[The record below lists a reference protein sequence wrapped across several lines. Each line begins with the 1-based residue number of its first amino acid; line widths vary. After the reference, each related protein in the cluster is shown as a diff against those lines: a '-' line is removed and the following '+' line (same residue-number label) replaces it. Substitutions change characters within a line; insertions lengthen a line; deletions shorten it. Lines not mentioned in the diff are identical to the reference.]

1 MSLELTA
8 VTAPLAEA
16 AARLVRLLPARSLH
30 ASPAT
35 VLLSAD
41 AGGLTLAAS
50 DAELSVRV
58 HASATVHT
66 DGAVVVARRAF
77 ADTVAAL
84 DAPEVRLAVEGSR
97 LAIRTGG
104 GRFALPCLDA
114 ATHPSPAGE
123 PPLAGTVSGAALGVG
138 TAVAGAASRD
148 GALPIFT
155 GVRVRAEGDRL
166 AFVATDRYR
175 MAAASIP
182 WQPGPMAGGAWTERR
197 ADEVG
202 ARREGRQRLSGP
214 GARVSGASA
223 DQHGPGPAGLVPGAL
238 FAEVCRQAS
247 RADEVR
253 VYASGDRFGLAWQGC
268 TVVAASLAG
277 PFPDRQL
284 DALLDVRAECVVEL
298 GADELAAAVQRA
310 LPYAGPHGRV
320 TLRASDGVLQVSGRD
335 PQSGE
340 SEEAVK
346 ASVRGDH
353 LSAHYQAR
361 FVLDA
366 LRPFAGGPVTVS
378 VQEAM
383 RATAF
388 TAPESA
394 LTYLVVPMRA

>member
-1 MSLELTA
+1 
-8 VTAPLAEA
+8 PQ
-16 AARLVRLLPARSLH
+16 PARK
-30 ASPAT
+30 P
-35 VLLSAD
+35 V
-41 AGGLTLAAS
+41 
-50 DAELSVRV
+50 LSVRV
-58 HASATVHT
+58 HAAATVHT
-66 DGAVVVARRAF
+66 DGRVVVARRAF

-97 LAIRTGG
+97 LAIRTGS

-114 ATHPSPAGE
+114 ATQPELAQE
-123 PPLAGTVSGAALGVG
+123 PPLAGTVSGASLGVG
-138 TAVAGAASRD
+138 AAVAGAASRD

-155 GVRVRAEGDRL
+155 GVRVRSEGDRL

-182 WQPGPMAGGAWTERR
+182 WQSAG
-197 ADEVG
+197 
-202 ARREGRQRLSGP
+202 SG
-214 GARVSGASA
+214 
-223 DQHGPGPAGLVPGAL
+223 GPAGLVPGAL

-253 VYASGDRFGLAWQGC
+253 VYAGGDRFGLAWQGC
-268 TVVAASLAG
+268 AVVASSLAG

-284 DALLDVRAECVVEL
+284 DALLDVRPECVVEL

-335 PQSGE
+335 PQNGE

-388 TAPESA
+388 TAPESS
-394 LTYLVVPMRA
+394 LTYLVVPMRSGAS

>member
-35 VLLSAD
+35 VLLRAD

-50 DAELSVRV
+50 DAELAVRL
-58 HASATVHT
+58 HAPATVHT

-84 DAPEVRLAVEGSR
+84 DAPDVRLAVEGSR

-114 ATHPSPAGE
+114 ATHPQPAEE
-123 PPLAGTVSGAALGVG
+123 PPLAGTVTGAALGVG
-138 TAVAGAASRD
+138 SAVAGAASRD

-155 GVRVRAEGDRL
+155 GVRVRSDGDRL
-166 AFVATDRYR
+166 VFVATDRYR
-175 MAAASIP
+175 MASAAIP
-182 WQPGPMAGGAWTERR
+182 WRPAGA
-197 ADEVG
+197 A
-202 ARREGRQRLSGP
+202 
-214 GARVSGASA
+214 
-223 DQHGPGPAGLVPGAL
+223 GPAGLVPGAL

-247 RADEVR
+247 RADEVT
-253 VYASGDRFGLAWQGC
+253 VFAGGDRFGLAFQGC
-268 TVVAASLAG
+268 TVVTVSLAG

-284 DALLDVRAECVVEL
+284 DALLDVRPECVVDVA
-298 GADELAAAVQRA
+298 ADELSAAVQRA
-310 LPYAGPHGRV
+310 LPYAGPHGRI

-346 ASVRGDH
+346 AGVRGDH
-353 LSAHYQAR
+353 VSAHYQAR

-378 VQEAM
+378 IQEAM

-388 TAPESA
+388 TSPESA
-394 LTYLVVPMRA
+394 LTYLVVPMRP

>member
-35 VLLSAD
+35 VLLRAD

-50 DAELSVRV
+50 DAELSVRL

-66 DGAVVVARRAF
+66 DGSVVVARRAF

-84 DAPEVRLAVEGSR
+84 DAPDVRLAVEGSR

-114 ATHPSPAGE
+114 STHPEPAPE
-123 PPLAGTVSGAALGVG
+123 PPLAGTVAGAVLGVG
-138 TAVAGAASRD
+138 SAVAGAASRD

-155 GVRVRAEGDRL
+155 GVRVRSDGDRL

-182 WQPGPMAGGAWTERR
+182 WQPSDGAT
-197 ADEVG
+197 
-202 ARREGRQRLSGP
+202 
-214 GARVSGASA
+214 
-223 DQHGPGPAGLVPGAL
+223 GPAGLVPGAL

-253 VYASGDRFGLAWQGC
+253 VYAGGDRFGLAWQGC

-284 DALLDVRAECVVEL
+284 EALLDVRPECVVEL
-298 GADELAAAVQRA
+298 AADELAAAVQRA

-378 VQEAM
+378 VQESM

-388 TAPESA
+388 TAPDSA
-394 LTYLVVPMRA
+394 LTYLVVPMRP

>member
-35 VLLSAD
+35 VLLRAD
-41 AGGLTLAAS
+41 AAGLTLAAS
-50 DAELSVRV
+50 DAELSVRT
-58 HASATVHT
+58 HAPATVHT
-66 DGAVVVARRAF
+66 DGSVVVARRAF

-84 DAPEVRLAVEGSR
+84 DAPDVRLAVEGSR

-114 ATHPSPAGE
+114 STHPQPAEE
-123 PPLAGTVSGAALGVG
+123 PPFVGTVAGAALGAG
-138 TAVAGAASRD
+138 AAVAGAASRD

-155 GVRVRAEGDRL
+155 GVRMRSDGDRL

-182 WQPGPMAGGAWTERR
+182 WQPGAGA
-197 ADEVG
+197 
-202 ARREGRQRLSGP
+202 
-214 GARVSGASA
+214 
-223 DQHGPGPAGLVPGAL
+223 GPAGLVPGTL

-253 VYASGDRFGLAWQGC
+253 VHASGDRFGLAWEGC
-268 TVVAASLAG
+268 AVVAASLAG

-284 DALLDVRAECVVEL
+284 DALLDVRPECVVEL
-298 GADELAAAVQRA
+298 AADELAAAVRRA

-353 LSAHYQAR
+353 VSAHYQAR

-366 LRPFAGGPVTVS
+366 LRPFAGGTVTVS
-378 VQEAM
+378 IQESM

-394 LTYLVVPMRA
+394 LTYLVVPMRP